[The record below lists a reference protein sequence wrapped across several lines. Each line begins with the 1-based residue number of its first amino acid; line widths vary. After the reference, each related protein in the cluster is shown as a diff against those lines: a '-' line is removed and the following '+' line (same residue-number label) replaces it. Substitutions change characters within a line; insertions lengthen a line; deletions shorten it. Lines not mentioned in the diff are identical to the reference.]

1 MKKLILILLI
11 NLAFA
16 SLINSQN
23 YRIVS
28 VTKQVDHSKDFREIG
43 YCYDMNKIVG
53 DTLIVQFYAQNIK
66 NLTKGVTDTFSFH
79 NGVLNFYDGYPK
91 QKVRDSVYYN
101 PKTKKREMLHILEGG
116 SLMMDGWNPDQKRV
130 YTLVGF
136 KKPPTTIQHNEVT
149 LCDCPTKPIKFEICD
164 NDTINVLNANG
175 LKDGVW
181 IEFYD
186 TGEIMK
192 KKRYKNGNSLGGFL
206 YDKKGKATHRI
217 QNTAME
223 IAMPIE

>member
-1 MKKLILILLI
+1 MKKLNLVLLI
-11 NLAFA
+11 VSVLANP
-16 SLINSQN
+16 INSQN
-23 YRIVS
+23 YRVVS
-28 VTKQVDHSKDFREIG
+28 VTKLVDHSKDFREMG
-43 YCYDMNKIVG
+43 YCYDINKIVG
-53 DTLIVQFYAQNIK
+53 DTLYVQFYTQNVK
-66 NLTKGVTDTFSFH
+66 NLTKGVTDTFSYH

-101 PKTKKREMLHILEGG
+101 PKTKKREVLHMLESG
-116 SLMMDGWNPDQKRV
+116 SLMVDGWNPDQKRL
-130 YTLVGF
+130 YMLTGF
-136 KKPPTTIQHNEVT
+136 KKTPTTIQHNEVT
-149 LCDCPTKPIKFEICD
+149 LCNCPTKPIKFEIFD

-192 KKRYKNGNSLGGFL
+192 KKRYKNGNSLGGYL
-206 YDKKGKATHRI
+206 YDKKGKVTHTLTDEA
-217 QNTAME
+217 NE